1 MTPSVW
7 DRIEDSNESS
17 MDYEEAI
24 EYAEHIL
31 SDLDDLPERAE
42 DFAESVREKVT
53 GMKSWMVEHRRV
65 TEKMITALQNIR
77 GGVDR
82 WLS

>member
-1 MTPSVW
+1 MTVW
-7 DRIEDSNESS
+7 DRIESANESS

-24 EYAEHIL
+24 EYAAEIL
-31 SDLDDLPERAE
+31 IDLEDLPERAD
-42 DFAESVREKVT
+42 DFAESVREKVA

-65 TEKMITALQNIR
+65 TEKMIIALQNIR

-82 WLS
+82 WLP

>member
-7 DRIEDSNESS
+7 DRIEAANESS

-24 EYAEHIL
+24 EYGEDIL
-31 SDLDDLPERAE
+31 SALDDLPDRAE
-42 DFAESVREKVT
+42 NFAESVREKVES
-53 GMKSWMVEHRRV
+53 MVSWMVKNQKV